1 MKLGIVGAGT
11 IVPDF
16 LNAAKEIQ
24 DIEVV
29 SISGQE
35 SDLKIMKKL
44 AEENTIN
51 NIYTNYS
58 DMLKDDIEIVYV
70 AVPNSL
76 HYKFA
81 MEALEAGKNV
91 ILEKPFVSSYKEAK
105 ELIGFANE
113 KKLFI
118 FEAISNQYLPNYL
131 NIKDTLKDLGDIK
144 IVQLNYSQYSRRY
157 DLFKEGKVLP
167 VFDPK
172 KSGGALMDLNV
183 YNIHFIL
190 GLFGKPDKI
199 QYIAN
204 VERNIDTSGILTLE
218 YPTFKCVSIGAKDC
232 KAPVTINIQGDKG
245 FIHSDEPANVFNNF
259 IKGRNLGD
267 IKHYNLNSN
276 KNRLFYEIKEFA
288 RVIKEKDYEVV
299 AEYNNH
305 TLNVIEILDEARK
318 QVGIEII

>member
-1 MKLGIVGAGT
+1 MNNIKLGIVGAGT

-51 NIYTNYS
+51 NIYTSYS

-118 FEAISNQYLPNYL
+118 FEAISNQYLPNY
-131 NIKDTLKDLGDIK
+131 
-144 IVQLNYSQYSRRY
+144 
-157 DLFKEGKVLP
+157 
-167 VFDPK
+167 
-172 KSGGALMDLNV
+172 LNV

-259 IKGRNLGD
+259 IKGSNLGE

>member
-51 NIYTNYS
+51 NIYTSYS

-118 FEAISNQYLPNYL
+118 FEAISNQYLPNY
-131 NIKDTLKDLGDIK
+131 
-144 IVQLNYSQYSRRY
+144 
-157 DLFKEGKVLP
+157 
-167 VFDPK
+167 
-172 KSGGALMDLNV
+172 LNV

-259 IKGRNLGD
+259 IKGSPG
-267 IKHYNLNSN
+267 
-276 KNRLFYEIKEFA
+276 
-288 RVIKEKDYEVV
+288 
-299 AEYNNH
+299 
-305 TLNVIEILDEARK
+305 
-318 QVGIEII
+318 Q

>member
-118 FEAISNQYLPNYL
+118 FEAISNQYLPN
-131 NIKDTLKDLGDIK
+131 
-144 IVQLNYSQYSRRY
+144 
-157 DLFKEGKVLP
+157 
-167 VFDPK
+167 
-172 KSGGALMDLNV
+172 
-183 YNIHFIL
+183 
-190 GLFGKPDKI
+190 
-199 QYIAN
+199 
-204 VERNIDTSGILTLE
+204 
-218 YPTFKCVSIGAKDC
+218 
-232 KAPVTINIQGDKG
+232 
-245 FIHSDEPANVFNNF
+245 
-259 IKGRNLGD
+259 
-267 IKHYNLNSN
+267 
-276 KNRLFYEIKEFA
+276 
-288 RVIKEKDYEVV
+288 
-299 AEYNNH
+299 
-305 TLNVIEILDEARK
+305 
-318 QVGIEII
+318 

>member
-91 ILEKPFVSSYKEAK
+91 IEEELE
-105 ELIGFANE
+105 E
-113 KKLFI
+113 KCI
-118 FEAISNQYLPNYL
+118 
-131 NIKDTLKDLGDIK
+131 
-144 IVQLNYSQYSRRY
+144 
-157 DLFKEGKVLP
+157 
-167 VFDPK
+167 
-172 KSGGALMDLNV
+172 
-183 YNIHFIL
+183 
-190 GLFGKPDKI
+190 
-199 QYIAN
+199 
-204 VERNIDTSGILTLE
+204 
-218 YPTFKCVSIGAKDC
+218 
-232 KAPVTINIQGDKG
+232 
-245 FIHSDEPANVFNNF
+245 
-259 IKGRNLGD
+259 
-267 IKHYNLNSN
+267 
-276 KNRLFYEIKEFA
+276 
-288 RVIKEKDYEVV
+288 
-299 AEYNNH
+299 
-305 TLNVIEILDEARK
+305 
-318 QVGIEII
+318 

>member
-1 MKLGIVGAGT
+1 MQLGIVGAGT

-70 AVPNSL
+70 SVPNSL

-118 FEAISNQYLPNYL
+118 FEAISNQYLPNY
-131 NIKDTLKDLGDIK
+131 
-144 IVQLNYSQYSRRY
+144 
-157 DLFKEGKVLP
+157 
-167 VFDPK
+167 
-172 KSGGALMDLNV
+172 LNV

-259 IKGRNLGD
+259 IKGSNLGE

>member
-51 NIYTNYS
+51 NIYTSYS

-118 FEAISNQYLPNYL
+118 FEAISNQYLPNY
-131 NIKDTLKDLGDIK
+131 
-144 IVQLNYSQYSRRY
+144 
-157 DLFKEGKVLP
+157 
-167 VFDPK
+167 
-172 KSGGALMDLNV
+172 LNV

-259 IKGRNLGD
+259 IKGSNLGE

-288 RVIKEKDYEVV
+288 RVIKEKDYKVV

>member
-29 SISGQE
+29 SISEQE

-51 NIYTNYS
+51 NIYTSYS

-118 FEAISNQYLPNYL
+118 FEAISNQYLPNY
-131 NIKDTLKDLGDIK
+131 
-144 IVQLNYSQYSRRY
+144 
-157 DLFKEGKVLP
+157 
-167 VFDPK
+167 
-172 KSGGALMDLNV
+172 LNV

-259 IKGRNLGD
+259 IKGSNLGE